1 MELKG
6 RKGLFL
12 NGEKYPELL
21 LGGNRHQDFAHI
33 GNALPNN
40 LHWRDALK
48 LRQIGMKVIRS
59 AHYAQ
64 DPAFLDACDALGLF
78 VVNAIPGWQFWNDDP
93 IFSERMLS
101 DVRKLIR
108 LERNRPSS
116 LIWEIIPNETHFP
129 DQFAIKATSYA
140 HEEFPFNGFYT
151 ATDGRSHRSS
161 AQEYFDV
168 LYADDTMWKY
178 RDKSVFKREWGDYVD
193 NWIDHNSVS
202 RVAKQWGEI
211 PQLHQAY
218 HYFDEEW
225 LEDDKIITW
234 PSLTKIFSASPAL
247 VGATLWHPFDHQR
260 GYHPDPFWGGIMDAY
275 RQPKFSYYLFKS
287 LSSVNES
294 NNITNVEHEP
304 FVYIAHLM
312 TPFSTNNVT
321 IFTNCEEVKL
331 TSFGKHYGIQKAYDD
346 LSPVPRVPV
355 VFTNAFN
362 YDDARN
368 KNKKEYGKI

>member
-1 MELKG
+1 ME
-6 RKGLFL
+6 
-12 NGEKYPELL
+12 
-21 LGGNRHQDFAHI
+21 
-33 GNALPNN
+33 
-40 LHWRDALK
+40 
-48 LRQIGMKVIRS
+48 
-59 AHYAQ
+59 
-64 DPAFLDACDALGLF
+64 
-78 VVNAIPGWQFWNDDP
+78 
-93 IFSERMLS
+93 IFSSQVNFFDFVL
-101 DVRKLIR
+101 
-108 LERNRPSS
+108 
-116 LIWEIIPNETHFP
+116 
-129 DQFAIKATSYA
+129 
-140 HEEFPFNGFYT
+140 
-151 ATDGRSHRSS
+151 
-161 AQEYFDV
+161 DV

-234 PSLTKIFSASPAL
+234 PSLTKVFSASSAL

-287 LSSVNES
+287 LSSVDES

-312 TPFSTNNVT
+312 TPFSPNNVT

-362 YDDARN
+362 YDELANVDIPDGDEGACIPYATGCTN
-368 KNKKEYGKI
+368 PNACNSTTGVINDISLCDFPPVNYYCDYLNGDEGEYVISCVNDIDCLLYTSPSPRDS